1 MKKLTTLLFILV
13 FAGTTAFAQNNSAT
27 STSNGDYNT
36 STIEQDGSS
45 NTAEVMQS
53 GTSNSVMVDQGIQ
66 GITSNNDEAYV
77 EQTGIGNNAE
87 LSSRDGYGGS
97 SSSVIYDVTQA
108 GNYNHARLRA
118 FNAPAEANVDQAG
131 TNNYADITQHTS
143 DDMLVELSQSGVDN
157 WVDIDQTHGADNA
170 VLQATISGD
179 YNTMDVEQTNGAW
192 QKLVVD
198 VSGSSNTI
206 TGTLGAHDADQFT
219 AIQGDGNTFD
229 FYQDKSSDAGISVFG
244 DYNDINLMQ
253 NGTGNSV
260 FATVPWDKNGIV
272 VNGMN
277 NTVDV
282 TQNSDYNTAVVN
294 VSGAGNNATINQ

>member
-1 MKKLTTLLFILV
+1 MKKLTTLLFVLV

-27 STSNGDYNT
+27 STSNGNYNT
-36 STIEQDGSS
+36 STIEQDGSA

-53 GTSNSVMVDQGIQ
+53 GSSNSAMVDQGIQ
-66 GITSNNDEAYV
+66 NITSNNDEAYV
-77 EQTGIGNNAE
+77 TQSGLGNNAE

-97 SSSVIYDVTQA
+97 SSAVIYDVNQA

-118 FNAPAEANVDQAG
+118 FNAPATADIDQAG
-131 TNNYADITQHTS
+131 VSNSADITQHTS
-143 DDMLVELSQSGVDN
+143 DDMYVELSQSGVGN
-157 WVDIDQTHGADNA
+157 WADIDQVSGADNS
-170 VLQATISGD
+170 VLQASIAGD

-219 AIQGDGNTFD
+219 SIQGNGNAFD
-229 FYQDKSSDAGISVFG
+229 FYQDKSSDAGISVSG
-244 DYNDINLMQ
+244 DYNDIDLMQ

-272 VNGMN
+272 VNGMS
-277 NTVDV
+277 NTVGV
-282 TQNSDYNTAVVN
+282 TQNSDYNTATVN
-294 VSGAGNNATINQ
+294 VSGVGNNATINQ